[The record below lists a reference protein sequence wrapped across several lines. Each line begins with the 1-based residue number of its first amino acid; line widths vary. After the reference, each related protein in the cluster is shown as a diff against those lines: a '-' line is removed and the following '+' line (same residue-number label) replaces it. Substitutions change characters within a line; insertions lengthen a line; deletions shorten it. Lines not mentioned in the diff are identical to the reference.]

1 MNIGIVGSGN
11 IGGTA
16 ARLFVH
22 AGHQVA
28 IGNSRG
34 PASLASLVA
43 DLGSTARAGTIDEVA
58 AFGEVVLV
66 AIPSGS
72 TRRFR
77 GPLSKGKWS
86 WTR

>member
-1 MNIGIVGSGN
+1 MNIGIMGSGR

-16 ARLFVH
+16 VRLFVH
-22 AGHQVA
+22 VGHQVA

-34 PASLASLVA
+34 PASLASLVE
-43 DLGSTARAGTIDEVA
+43 DLGSKARAAAIDEVA

-66 AIPSGS
+66 AIPFGKYQAL
-72 TRRFR
+72 
-77 GPLSKGKWS
+77 PEKALEGKWS